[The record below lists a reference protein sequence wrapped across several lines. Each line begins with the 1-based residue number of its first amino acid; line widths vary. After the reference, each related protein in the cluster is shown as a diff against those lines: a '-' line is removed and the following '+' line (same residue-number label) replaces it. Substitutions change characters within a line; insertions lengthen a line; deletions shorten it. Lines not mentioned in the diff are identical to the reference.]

1 MKTLESIKN
10 NLIDSILV
18 TRNEQLLEAV
28 QSIFNA
34 TQSEEIISLSSQQIE
49 MLAMSEDDILNGK
62 LVSESELD
70 KRDLEWL
77 S

>member
-62 LVSESELD
+62 LVSESELN

>member
-28 QSIFNA
+28 QSIFDA

-49 MLAMSEDDILNGK
+49 MLAMSENDILNGK

>member
-18 TRNEQLLEAV
+18 TRNEQLLAAV
-28 QSIFNA
+28 QSIFDA

>member
-28 QSIFNA
+28 QSIFDA

>member
-10 NLIDSILV
+10 NLIDSKLV

-28 QSIFNA
+28 QSIFDA

-49 MLAMSEDDILNGK
+49 MLAMSENDILNGK

>member
-18 TRNEQLLEAV
+18 TRNEQLLAAV
-28 QSIFNA
+28 QSIFDA

-49 MLAMSEDDILNGK
+49 MLAMSESDILNGK